1 METSY
6 IDIKLSGAI
15 DGLELS
21 PDTYDIRQ
29 LTKILESVEAL
40 IAGSGDERGLVTL
53 EIQEG
58 SVINR
63 FKTTLPAMLAAT
75 ALLVQVNETHSLRG
89 LTSQFCSGIKT
100 LQQEA
105 QKLGVEVSIGTS
117 QQANVL
123 SITPT
128 TTFEEADD
136 IWVEAEVYLY
146 GKVVNAGGKSRS
158 TLKLQGEG
166 EKQYTIQTTTD
177 YLMGQEENILYRTYG
192 VRASGL
198 QNVRSRELKDLKL
211 LELFPHA
218 PKYDA
223 NYLNSLIEKAR
234 PAFEG
239 STYEEI
245 MDEIRPTTIYT
256 ED

>member
-6 IDIKLSGAI
+6 IDIKLSGTI

-21 PDTYDIRQ
+21 PNTYDIRQ
-29 LTKILESVEAL
+29 LTKVLESVEEL
-40 IAGSGDERGLVTL
+40 IAGSDDERGLVTL

-63 FKTTLPAMLAAT
+63 FSTTLHKAVAVT
-75 ALLVQVNETHSLRG
+75 ALLAHVSGTHSLSG
-89 LTSQFCSGIKT
+89 LEPRFCKGIKM

-105 QKLGVEVSIGTS
+105 QKLGVQVSIGTS

-128 TTFEEADD
+128 TEFEDADD
-136 IWVEAEVYLY
+136 IWVDVEVYLY
-146 GKVVNAGGKSRS
+146 GRVVNAGGKSRS

-166 EKQYTIQTTTD
+166 DKQYTIQTTTD

-198 QNVRSRELKDLKL
+198 QNVRSMALKDLKL
-211 LELFPHA
+211 LELFAHA

-223 NYLNSLIEKAR
+223 NYLNNLIEKAR
-234 PAFEG
+234 PVFEG

-245 MDEIRPTTIYT
+245 MYEIRPTTIYT
-256 ED
+256 EA